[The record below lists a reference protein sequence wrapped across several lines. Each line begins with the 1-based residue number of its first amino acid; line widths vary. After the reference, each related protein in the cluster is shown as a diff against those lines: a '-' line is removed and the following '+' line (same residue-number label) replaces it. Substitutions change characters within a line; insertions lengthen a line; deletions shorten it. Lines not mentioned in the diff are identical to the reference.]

1 MNNPDIAW
9 LTPNLE
15 KLSRQQGLRLNRFCD
30 PPPPPP
36 AAAVRTQRADRR
48 PRSADVNKYCSP
60 TRRSFL
66 TGRFPVHVS
75 MMQAQPCDNTLPLE
89 TTILSEKL
97 AKAPTPW
104 ASHFVGKGHLGYPTT
119 DHLPINRGFDSHVG
133 YLCGAENYDHGY
145 NEGRNPGHVR
155 PPLPRSQE

>member
-1 MNNPDIAW
+1 MLGARPHCSVPARSGFHGNPLIK
-9 LTPNLE
+9 TPFLD
-15 KLSRQQGLRLNRFCD
+15 KLVKEDSSLIERHYTF
-30 PPPPPP
+30 
-36 AAAVRTQRADRR
+36 
-48 PRSADVNKYCSP
+48 KYCSP

-155 PPLPRSQE
+155 PPPCPIHRQE